1 MGKSAAWYPAYQAAA
16 TISTSVTFPPEVEVE
31 VELAPPALAV
41 IVAEAVSEAEAEK
54 EAETEE
60 EEATWRAARIW
71 ARERLLA
78 LCACTTVAETPRRA
92 EMSARELIVCLQ

>member
-31 VELAPPALAV
+31 IAPPALAV

-60 EEATWRAARIW
+60 EEATWRAA
-71 ARERLLA
+71 AR
-78 LCACTTVAETPRRA
+78 
-92 EMSARELIVCLQ
+92 M